1 MKKILNIILV
11 LIPIT
16 LLSQEIDEEYLDS
29 LPEGVKKDVIERM
42 EAEEEAAKPV
52 YRRASTMIDKEE
64 EEEEDMKKSEVFG
77 YEFFDTMQ
85 SSFMPTNEPNLDA
98 SYILDFGDVIEIQLV
113 GQKDLIDSY
122 PIKRDG
128 SINIPDIGRVVLAG
142 LPLNDASSL
151 INNKA
156 NEAYIGTKA
165 FVSLKNIRDIQ
176 VIITG
181 NAYNPGIYTLNG
193 NSNILHAVTMAGGI
207 DDKGSFRDIK
217 LIRNNQIIETLDLY
231 DLFIY
236 GFSSINKRLR
246 TGDSI
251 LIAPRLNIVNVL
263 SGVNRPKKYEMK
275 EDETYE
281 DLLKFANGVTST
293 ADLDNVKL
301 QRLDKNEVLIFS
313 PSFEELK
320 SLSPVDNDSLSIRE
334 YKYGSV
340 DVEGAVKIPGNY
352 KIRNGETLSDLIL
365 RAGGYEEYAYPFGGF
380 LNNLRSEEIN
390 KISRERLY
398 DQFLRNLID
407 NAGARGNAEDSSI
420 GLILEELRTVKDS
433 GRVIAEFDL
442 DAIQADPKLD
452 TILEDGDDIFIPT
465 ITQQVYIYGEVNN
478 QGAIRYTANE
488 DISFYIEGS
497 GGFLSSADRKTIFVV
512 HPNGKTESLS
522 SNSRALSFADNRNNL
537 GLVYP
542 GSIIYVPRS
551 AEITSSIQTAAIWS
565 PIISGLALSLA
576 SVSSLNNN

>member
-1 MKKILNIILV
+1 MKQILSILLL

-29 LPEGVKKDVIERM
+29 LPEGVKEDVIERM

-64 EEEEDMKKSEVFG
+64 EEEEDMKKREVFG

-98 SYILDFGDVIEIQLV
+98 SYILDFGDVVEIQLV

-142 LPLNDASSL
+142 LPLKDASSL

-156 NEAYIGTKA
+156 NETYIGTKA

-207 DDKGSFRDIK
+207 DEKGSFRDIK
-217 LIRNNQIIETLDLY
+217 LIRNNQVIETLDLY

-251 LIAPRLNIVNVL
+251 LVAPRLNIVNVL
-263 SGVNRPKKYEMK
+263 SGVNRPKKYEMRD
-275 EDETYE
+275 DETYE
-281 DLLKFANGVTST
+281 DLLKFANGITST
-293 ADLDNVKL
+293 ADLDNVTL

-320 SLSPVDNDSLSIRE
+320 LLSPKNNDSLSIRE

-340 DVEGAVKIPGNY
+340 DVNGAVKIPGNY

-365 RAGGYEEYAYPFGGF
+365 RAGGYEDYAYPFGGF

-407 NAGARGNAEDSSI
+407 NAGIVGDATDPSI
-420 GLILEELRTVKDS
+420 GLVLEELRTVKDS

-465 ITQQVYIYGEVNN
+465 LTQQVYIYGEVNN
-478 QGAIRYTANE
+478 QGAIRYTPNE
-488 DISFYIEGS
+488 GVSYYIEGS
-497 GGFLSSADRKTIFVV
+497 GGFLSSADRKTIFIV

-522 SNSRALSFADNRNNL
+522 PNSRALSFANNNNSD
-537 GLVYP
+537 LVYP

-551 AEITSSIQTAAIWS
+551 AEITSTVQTAAIWA